1 MWTVRETKLLCN
13 SKTFDANSPSSNTA
27 HIPEREGKGYSSI
40 WWNFLGQNHAFSL
53 KVVPSPS
60 HRNHHSFWSWTI
72 PTTIRRSGIE
82 VTKKYISFVSCQ
94 NTFVRQDFYS
104 WLEEAKI
111 FFLHAPSKFTCYI
124 PCNSSAGRL
133 LGAPLEKDGTSE
145 HQNSASVGNSYGPI
159 FTIATF
165 RFEDLNGEFLFPN
178 YCRKQ
183 WGF

>member
-1 MWTVRETKLLCN
+1 MN
-13 SKTFDANSPSSNTA
+13 SKGDQTALQQQDLRCKFTFLKHSTHSW
-27 HIPEREGKGYSSI
+27 ERRKRILQHMME
-40 WWNFLGQNHAFSL
+40 FLGPKSCLQLEGSSL
-53 KVVPSPS
+53 TFTQKPSQLLKLNNP
-60 HRNHHSFWSWTI
+60 NHHKEIWHWSYQEIYFICFLPKYVCT
-72 PTTIRRSGIE
+72 SGLLQL
-82 VTKKYISFVSCQ
+82 TWRGK
-94 NTFVRQDFYS
+94 D
-104 WLEEAKI
+104 